1 MSDNRRIYI
10 DKFYTINLEP
20 EKKANDTDILNNE
33 ILQKNLVHIFNDT
46 NYETRSGGF
55 NTVFSFPHN
64 NEYVLRMMHWRKE
77 YYTDDKSYTA
87 YVKDELKGLRV
98 QSGIHDTCEEYTC
111 KIYEYGT
118 YDFEDSKSMFCKRDI
133 KLKKGVYAILEKC
146 GKNLK
151 EYMEEP
157 NWVGEKGELIQ
168 FNKLNILQRISQSK
182 IIIGQVLEA
191 LNCLHNNYKPNNKG
205 HLHGDIK
212 EDNIMIKLALL

>member
-1 MSDNRRIYI
+1 
-10 DKFYTINLEP
+10 
-20 EKKANDTDILNNE
+20 ANDTDIPNNE
-33 ILQKNLVHIFNDT
+33 ILQKNLKYIYN
-46 NYETRSGGF
+46 NSRSISTSGSF
-55 NTVFSFPHN
+55 NTVFSFRGQDK
-64 NEYVLRMMHWRKE
+64 YVLRFMHWRKE
-77 YYTDDKSYTA
+77 YYTDEIYTA

-98 QSGIHDTCEEYTC
+98 QSGIYDTCEEYTC

-191 LNCLHNNYKPNNKG
+191 LNCLHNNYKPNN
-205 HLHGDIK
+205 
-212 EDNIMIKLALL
+212 

>member
-20 EKKANDTDILNNE
+20 EKKANDTDIPNNE
-33 ILQKNLVHIFNDT
+33 ILQKNLKYIYN
-46 NYETRSGGF
+46 NSRSISTSGAF
-55 NTVFSFPHN
+55 NTVFSFRGQDK
-64 NEYVLRMMHWRKE
+64 YVLRFMHWRKE
-77 YYTDDKSYTA
+77 YYTDEIYTA

-157 NWVGEKGELIQ
+157 NWDNLNELESM
-168 FNKLNILQRISQSK
+168 NQSK
-182 IIIGQVLEA
+182 IIIRQVLEA